1 MPDRNTDLSI
11 AGDQISGGIP
21 HKDQIPRGCERAA
34 PGNFRARHRVLPA
47 LLSGP
52 DIQRPE
58 DHSGRLVGNASG
70 AGSHIVVL
78 SLLEGGF
85 GTRIDFAP
93 FLADNIVETETGVVR
108 RGHPVRGPH
117 NGRANFD
124 ALRRGVGAW
133 NDFGAPFRVEPS
145 RPRLM
150 NELLAE

>member
-1 MPDRNTDLSI
+1 MPERNTTLGI
-11 AGDQISGGIP
+11 ARDQISGRIP
-21 HKDQIPRGCERAA
+21 HKNQISRGRERAA
-34 PGNFRARHRVLPA
+34 PGNFRPRHRILPA

-58 DHSGRLVGNASG
+58 DHSSRLVGNASG

-78 SLLEGGF
+78 SLLEGSL
-85 GTRIDFAP
+85 GTRVDLTS

-133 NDFGAPFRVEPS
+133 NDFGAPFRV
-145 RPRLM
+145 
-150 NELLAE
+150 